1 MCFNVH
7 HLEWVGINTEANFV
21 FVFFF
26 LLNVVLSCVG
36 FSALI
41 CWGLS
46 SPTLHGRLLS
56 QDTSTISCFLCLD
69 GKHEVNVSHSW
80 KYEKCESKKIWSQG
94 NSDFDEMAYR
104 EFEDSSGQGSPL
116 SPLLLRFLFFVCF
129 SLFPVS
135 RLNRCRFLQ
144 FNFPIVPCAGH
155 TPFLF
160 L

>member
-1 MCFNVH
+1 MH

-56 QDTSTISCFLCLD
+56 QDTLTIEHVIFT
-69 GKHEVNVSHSW
+69 V
-80 KYEKCESKKIWSQG
+80 
-94 NSDFDEMAYR
+94 
-104 EFEDSSGQGSPL
+104 
-116 SPLLLRFLFFVCF
+116 FLFKSIALRELHFYT
-129 SLFPVS
+129 L
-135 RLNRCRFLQ
+135 
-144 FNFPIVPCAGH
+144 
-155 TPFLF
+155 
-160 L
+160 

>member
-1 MCFNVH
+1 MF
-7 HLEWVGINTEANFV
+7 LF
-21 FVFFF
+21 FFFF

-69 GKHEVNVSHSW
+69 GKHEVMCHIHENMKNVKVR
-80 KYEKCESKKIWSQG
+80 KY
-94 NSDFDEMAYR
+94 DLDEMAYR

-116 SPLLLRFLFFVCF
+116 SPLLLRFLFFLFVF
-129 SLFPVS
+129 SLSCVEIKS
-135 RLNRCRFLQ
+135 
-144 FNFPIVPCAGH
+144 VP
-155 TPFLF
+155 LF
-160 L
+160 AI